1 MNKTVTVKVDGSL
14 SGEIYNAGIM
24 YEHNATDLVFEIAQ
38 EYISDAYRYYIDF
51 VLPAGTVRTQYLTPD
66 ENNKISFTLPASLT
80 RSMNMLC
87 YFNVVEINAD
97 TYETEKLIKA
107 KEVKLCFSVI
117 ASADDN
123 LREEYD
129 FSVNS
134 LLEAVK
140 NGDFKGDKGDKG
152 DTGEKGETGAKGE
165 KGDTGEQG
173 PKGDKGDTGAKG
185 EQGIKGDTGEQ
196 GPKGEQGEKGDKG
209 DKGDPGEKGEKG
221 DKGEDGTTVDPSVS
235 ENSDNAVSSSGV
247 YDFVKKN
254 TGRVIFSA
262 EVADGETVEEY
273 IINKDLD
280 GNAFSLKGLK
290 IFLVAKCAADVENI
304 TVKIRTDYGERYLAH
319 LYKVA
324 NTGSLFVFCDTDA
337 ESGYFTHSRV
347 SYGTGGQGT
356 TASTAASVI
365 SSAKNTYINNLFVGF
380 FELNGS
386 THIPF
391 TAGTKILVVGE
402 DA

>member
-38 EYISDAYRYYIDF
+38 EYISDSYRYYIDF
-51 VLPAGTVRTQYLTPD
+51 VLPTGTVRTQYLTPD
-66 ENNKISFTLPASLT
+66 ENNKISFIMPASLT

-152 DTGEKGETGAKGE
+152 DKGEKGE
-165 KGDTGEQG
+165 KGDTGERGPQGEQGIEG
-173 PKGDKGDTGAKG
+173 PKGDKGDTGS
-185 EQGIKGDTGEQ
+185 QGPQGEQ
-196 GPKGEQGEKGDKG
+196 GP
-209 DKGDPGEKGEKG
+209 
-221 DKGEDGTTVDPSVS
+221 SVEIDAEMSDAS
-235 ENSDNAVSSSGV
+235 ENPVQNKAVKSYV
-247 YDFVKKN
+247 
-254 TGRVIFSA
+254 
-262 EVADGETVEEY
+262 DGKMKY
-273 IINKDLD
+273 RIINDITITED
-280 GNAFSLKGLK
+280 ISAFSTSQDDNGNAFDLQKFFFLFIGKFDEALSDKPLSLSVKKGTQYLMYSSFT
-290 IFLVAKCAADVENI
+290 IAVDRECAFWLEADNFL
-304 TVKIRTDYGERYLAH
+304 RTDSIAGIKSTYSNNFLKQFSNGISQGLSDN
-319 LYKVA
+319 
-324 NTGSLFVFCDTDA
+324 NTAVNSDVSLVSVTSLSPAPINELRFSVHDQTIKMKKGSRFILLGID
-337 ESGYFTHSRV
+337 
-347 SYGTGGQGT
+347 
-356 TASTAASVI
+356 
-365 SSAKNTYINNLFVGF
+365 
-380 FELNGS
+380 NG
-386 THIPF
+386 
-391 TAGTKILVVGE
+391 
-402 DA
+402 

>member
-38 EYISDAYRYYIDF
+38 EYISDSYRYYIDF

-152 DTGEKGETGAKGE
+152 DTGEKGE
-165 KGDTGEQG
+165 
-173 PKGDKGDTGAKG
+173 
-185 EQGIKGDTGEQ
+185 QGIKGDTGEQ

-235 ENSDNAVSSSGV
+235 ENSDNAVSSSAV

-280 GNAFSLKGLK
+280 GKAFSLKGLK
-290 IFLVAKCAADVENI
+290 IFLVAKCATDVENI
-304 TVKIRTDYGERYLAH
+304 TVKLRTDYGERYLAH

-324 NTGSLFVFCDTDA
+324 NTGSLFIFCDTDA
-337 ESGYFTHSRV
+337 ENGYFTHSRV

-365 SSAKNTYINNLFVGF
+365 SSAKNIYINNLFVGF

>member
-24 YEHNATDLVFEIAQ
+24 YEHKATDLVFEIAQ
-38 EYISDAYRYYIDF
+38 EYISDSYRYYIDF
-51 VLPAGTVRTQYLTPD
+51 VLPTGTVRTQYLTPD

-152 DTGEKGETGAKGE
+152 DTGEKGE
-165 KGDTGEQG
+165 
-173 PKGDKGDTGAKG
+173 
-185 EQGIKGDTGEQ
+185 QGIKGDTGEQ

-280 GNAFSLKGLK
+280 GKAFSLKGLK
-290 IFLVAKCAADVENI
+290 IFLVAKCATDVENI
-304 TVKIRTDYGERYLAH
+304 TVKLRTDYGERYLAH

-324 NTGSLFVFCDTDA
+324 NTGSLFIFCDTDA
-337 ESGYFTHSRV
+337 ENGYFTHSRV

-365 SSAKNTYINNLFVGF
+365 SSAKNIYINNLFVGF

>member
-24 YEHNATDLVFEIAQ
+24 YEHNATDLVLEIAQ
-38 EYISDAYRYYIDF
+38 EYISDSYRYYIDF
-51 VLPAGTVRTQYLTPD
+51 VLPTGTVRTQYLTPD

-152 DTGEKGETGAKGE
+152 DTGEKGE
-165 KGDTGEQG
+165 
-173 PKGDKGDTGAKG
+173 
-185 EQGIKGDTGEQ
+185 QGIKGDTGEQ

-235 ENSDNAVSSSGV
+235 ENSDNAVSSSAV

-280 GNAFSLKGLK
+280 GKAFSLKGLK
-290 IFLVAKCAADVENI
+290 IFLVAKCATDVENI
-304 TVKIRTDYGERYLAH
+304 TVKLRTDYGERYLAH

-324 NTGSLFVFCDTDA
+324 NTGSLFIFCDTDT
-337 ESGYFTHSRV
+337 ENGYFTHSRV

-365 SSAKNTYINNLFVGF
+365 SSAKNIYINNLFVGF

>member
-38 EYISDAYRYYIDF
+38 EYISDSYRYYIDF
-51 VLPAGTVRTQYLTPD
+51 VLPTGTVRTQYLTPD

-152 DTGEKGETGAKGE
+152 DTGEKGE
-165 KGDTGEQG
+165 
-173 PKGDKGDTGAKG
+173 
-185 EQGIKGDTGEQ
+185 QGIKGDTGEQ
-196 GPKGEQGEKGDKG
+196 GPKGEQGEKGEKG

-262 EVADGETVEEY
+262 EVADGETVDEY

-280 GNAFSLKGLK
+280 GKAFSLKGLK
-290 IFLVAKCAADVENI
+290 IFLVAKCATDVENM
-304 TVKIRTDYGERYLAH
+304 TVKLRTDYGERYLAH

-324 NTGSLFVFCDTDA
+324 NTGSLFIFCDTDA
-337 ESGYFTHSRV
+337 ENGYFTHSRV

-365 SSAKNTYINNLFVGF
+365 SSAKNIYINNLFVGF

>member
-38 EYISDAYRYYIDF
+38 EYISDSYRYYIDF

-152 DTGEKGETGAKGE
+152 DTGEKG
-165 KGDTGEQG
+165 
-173 PKGDKGDTGAKG
+173 DTGAKG
-185 EQGIKGDTGEQ
+185 EKGDTGEQ

-209 DKGDPGEKGEKG
+209 DKGDHGEKGEKG

-280 GNAFSLKGLK
+280 GKAFSLKGLK

-337 ESGYFTHSRV
+337 ENGYFTHSRV

-365 SSAKNTYINNLFVGF
+365 SSAKNIYINNLFVGF